1 MNAVSLFSFFAENAA
16 KASVLLVVAGTLAL
30 LLRKSSAALRHLLWT
45 LAFAAILT
53 LPILSLALPAFS
65 LPAAD
70 MPAFVFRTTAN
81 SGEQPITAAK
91 SAGTLPGRLPTDAI
105 DWRAILLLIWV
116 AGAGISFAQMLIG
129 WLAIAR
135 LRREALPLEITPQAE
150 LLETTARTMP
160 MTCGCI
166 RPAILLPSDAKNW
179 NPERLRMVVL
189 HEMAHV
195 KRCDVATH
203 LLARIALGLYWWN
216 PLAWFACREFV
227 KERERAAD
235 DMVLSA
241 GECGSN
247 YASHLLEIARSMQSS
262 SAWAWSAVT
271 MASRSQLEGRLLA
284 ILDSTRNRHSPRRF
298 GIMALALAVLV
309 LVVPMAAVHAQ
320 TDSSVM
326 KAADAARDQG
336 KYAEAKALYTKA
348 ITTATDPSEA
358 LINRGVVELNTK
370 HYPAA
375 LLDFELAQNESKSRR
390 GWALMWQ
397 AIAQQNLDN
406 APAAQALYQKAL
418 DAADPQSM
426 TAAVIMDLYAN
437 LLEQKSQS
445 DDAVKLRKQSYE
457 IREAQ
462 AKLPAAATR
471 VGTVMV
477 YRAGKDLKSP
487 VLKAK
492 VEPEYSA
499 EARAAKYSGTV
510 VLRVEIAADGTTHNI
525 KVVRSLGLGLD
536 EKAEQ
541 AVSQW
546 KFQPGTK
553 DGQPVTVAATIEV
566 NFRLL

>member
-1 MNAVSLFSFFAENAA
+1 MNASSLFAFVAETAV
-16 KASVLLVVAGTLAL
+16 KASALLVVACIGAL
-30 LLRKSSAALRHLLWT
+30 LLRKSSAAARHLLWT
-45 LAFAAILT
+45 LAFAAVLT
-53 LPILSLALPAFS
+53 LPILSLALPALS
-65 LPAAD
+65 LPVAD
-70 MPAFVFRTTAN
+70 APAFIFRTTAN
-81 SGEQPITAAK
+81 AGAQPIPAAK
-91 SAGTLPGRLPTDAI
+91 PTRAVPGRLQTDPI
-105 DWRAILLLIWV
+105 DWRMALLFFWV
-116 AGAGISFAQMLIG
+116 TGAGISFAQMLIG

-135 LRREALPLEITPQAE
+135 LRREAFPLEVTPQAE

-160 MTCGCI
+160 MTCGSI

-195 KRCDVATH
+195 QRRDVATH
-203 LLARIALGLYWWN
+203 LLARIALCLYWFN
-216 PLAWFACREFV
+216 PLAWFAFREFV

-241 GECGSN
+241 GESGSS
-247 YASHLLEIARSMQSS
+247 YATHLLEIARSMQSS
-262 SAWAWSAVT
+262 PAWAWSAVT
-271 MASRSQLEGRLLA
+271 MASKSQLEGRLLA
-284 ILDSTRNRHSPRRF
+284 ILDSNRNRHSPRRL
-298 GIMALALAVLV
+298 GILAGAMAILILLV
-309 LVVPMAAVHAQ
+309 PVAAVHAQ
-320 TDSSVM
+320 SDSSLM
-326 KAADAARDQG
+326 KAGDAARDQG

-348 ITTATDPSEA
+348 ITTTSDPSEA

-370 HYPAA
+370 DYPAA
-375 LLDFELAQNESKSRR
+375 LSDFELAQNESKARN

-406 APAAQALYQKAL
+406 APAALALYQKAL

-426 TAAVIMDLYAN
+426 AAAVIMELYASV
-437 LLEQKSQS
+437 LEQKGQP

-457 IREAQ
+457 IRTTQ
-462 AKLPAAATR
+462 AKLPSASTQ
-471 VGTVMV
+471 GTVMV
-477 YRAGKDLKSP
+477 YRAGKDVKSP

-510 VLRVEIAADGTTHNI
+510 ILKVEIGPDGDTRNVQVT
-525 KVVRSLGLGLD
+525 RPLGLGLD